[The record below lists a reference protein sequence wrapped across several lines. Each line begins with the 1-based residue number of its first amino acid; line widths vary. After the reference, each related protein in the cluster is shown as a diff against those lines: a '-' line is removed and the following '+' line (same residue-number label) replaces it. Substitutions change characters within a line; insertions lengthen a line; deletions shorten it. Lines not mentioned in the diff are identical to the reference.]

1 MGSVPGVSQPGWG
14 FGVFEVLRNDN
25 TVENQKCVLFP
36 KKENQAPHKE
46 YLLNTY
52 WVPSQGIDSYNDNS
66 LSKESTLNNSN
77 VSMEI
82 FTVHCWFFVVRRL
95 RMYKTMIY
103 CSRPRYQE
111 SGIDGFFNSFMYERK
126 RSRKG
131 DSVSNRLMS
140 DVWSTSDDNQRH
152 LDTTLGQG
160 GQVNVQQKLTE
171 TYSRRLD
178 SSTLFLGMPGVS
190 TFINGA

>member
-1 MGSVPGVSQPGWG
+1 
-14 FGVFEVLRNDN
+14 
-25 TVENQKCVLFP
+25 
-36 KKENQAPHKE
+36 
-46 YLLNTY
+46 
-52 WVPSQGIDSYNDNS
+52 
-66 LSKESTLNNSN
+66 
-77 VSMEI
+77 
-82 FTVHCWFFVVRRL
+82 
-95 RMYKTMIY
+95 MYKTMIY